1 MSVTFTKNTRFLWF
15 GYDVWVCLCKQY
27 SLSARSKASPLTLP
41 IRTPPLPYINRL
53 RRPKRTRTIIMG
65 HILTYRNIGWSI
77 QRNKREVR
85 QVDLVYLVEDL
96 LARCGIRR

>member
-1 MSVTFTKNTRFLWF
+1 
-15 GYDVWVCLCKQY
+15 
-27 SLSARSKASPLTLP
+27 
-41 IRTPPLPYINRL
+41 
-53 RRPKRTRTIIMG
+53 MG